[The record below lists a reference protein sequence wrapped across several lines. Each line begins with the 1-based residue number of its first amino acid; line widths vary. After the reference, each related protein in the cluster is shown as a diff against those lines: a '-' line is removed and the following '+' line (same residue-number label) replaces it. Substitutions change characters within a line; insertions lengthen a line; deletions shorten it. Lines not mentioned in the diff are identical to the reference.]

1 MSTDQPGLRKRMQL
15 EARRIFHQH
24 EQLDTFFTVATAAL
38 ASADEGAARDAFFH
52 FQDALEAHFEVEERT
67 HFPALHGLAPAT
79 DEQLAALVREHDEFR
94 EILAGLARAVEA
106 RELDQAGRGL
116 KELGVRIE
124 AHEQTEE
131 RLLVGATRS
140 PG

>member
-24 EQLDTFFTVATAAL
+24 EQLDTFFAVTMGAL
-38 ASADEGAARDAFFH
+38 GQADEGAAREAFLH

-79 DEQLAALVREHDEFR
+79 DEQLAALVREHVEFR

-106 RELDQAGRGL
+106 GKLDETGRGL
-116 KELGVRIE
+116 KELGDKLA
-124 AHEQTEE
+124 AHEQLEE
-131 RLLVGATRS
+131 RLLAGATRR